1 MAKYVV
7 LINFTDQ
14 GIRTITE
21 SVRRARNTSGTFE
34 RFGVKRLQQY
44 WTMGSHDLVTVME
57 APDDETMMRAML
69 AVGQL
74 GNVRTNTL
82 KAYDATEMEKVI
94 QGL

>member
-14 GIRTITE
+14 GIRTISE

-34 RFGVKRLQQY
+34 RYGVKRLQQY
-44 WTMGSHDLVTVME
+44 WTMGNHDLVTVME
-57 APDDETMMRAML
+57 APDDQTLMRAML
-69 AVGQL
+69 AVGQM
-74 GNVRTNTL
+74 GNVRTTSL
-82 KAYDATEMEKVI
+82 KAFEIDEMEKVI